1 MRGYKKIMAER
12 SEIEQFYIEKRL
24 PKEVETL
31 PYDILTDE
39 EQRIIDK
46 IREGKASELTD
57 EEVSLIKQTRME
69 YDDTLKKYDANQII
83 ESNKMLDEMIGTE
96 EELLDFVYREKDPII
111 KMNLP
116 LKGGTKLFEFTVRPL
131 EDSRAVK
138 FLEQHIDIFRDT
150 SDEERKIYD
159 KANNG
164 EKLNPKEEQVLEH
177 INKKISENQSRSTME
192 NITSLLASQLEEPKS
207 LTYEEKLEFWN
218 NFNFILRV
226 QLYSKVMEKLG
237 LTQEFNDDL
246 FPTE

>member
-1 MRGYKKIMAER
+1 MVNER
-12 SEIEQFYIEKRL
+12 SEIEKFYIENRL

-31 PYDILTDE
+31 PYDILTDDE
-39 EQRIIDK
+39 KRIIDK
-46 IREGKASELTD
+46 IRKGEALSLTD
-57 EEVSLIKQTRME
+57 EELTLIKQTRME

-83 ESNKMLDEMIGTE
+83 ESNQLLDDMIGTE
-96 EELLDFVYREKDPII
+96 QELLDFVYRDKDPVI

-116 LKGGTKLFEFTVRPL
+116 LKGGTKLFTFTVKPL
-131 EDSRAVK
+131 EDSRAVQ
-138 FLEQHIDIFRDT
+138 FLEQHIDIFRDI

-177 INKKISENQSRSTME
+177 INKKINENQSRSTME
-192 NITSLLASQLEEPKS
+192 NITQLLASQLEEPSS
-207 LTYEEKLEFWN
+207 LSYDEKIDFWN
-218 NFNFILRV
+218 NFNFLLRV

>member
-1 MRGYKKIMAER
+1 MAER

-31 PYDILTDE
+31 PYDILADE

-116 LKGGTKLFEFTVRPL
+116 LKGGTKLFKFTVRPL

-138 FLEQHIDIFRDT
+138 FLEQHIDIFRDI

-164 EKLNPKEEQVLEH
+164 GQLNPKEEQVLEH

>member
-1 MRGYKKIMAER
+1 MVEER
-12 SEIEQFYIEKRL
+12 SEIEKFYIERRL
-24 PKEVETL
+24 PREVETL
-31 PYDILTDE
+31 PYDLLDDE
-39 EQRIIDK
+39 DKKIIDK
-46 IREGKASELTD
+46 IRDGKASELTD
-57 EEVSLIKQTRME
+57 EEVAKIKQTRME

-83 ESNKMLDEMIGTE
+83 ESNQMLEDMIGTE
-96 EELLDFVYREKDPII
+96 QELLDFVYAEKDPII

-116 LKGGTKLFEFTVRPL
+116 LKGGTKLFSFTVKPL
-131 EDSRAVK
+131 EDSRAVQ
-138 FLEQHIDIFRDT
+138 FLEQHIDIFRDI

-164 EKLNPKEEQVLEH
+164 GELNSKEQEVLNH

-192 NITSLLASQLEEPKS
+192 NITSLLAAQIEEPSS
-207 LTYEEKLEFWN
+207 LSYEEKLDFWN
-218 NFNFILRV
+218 NFNFMLRV